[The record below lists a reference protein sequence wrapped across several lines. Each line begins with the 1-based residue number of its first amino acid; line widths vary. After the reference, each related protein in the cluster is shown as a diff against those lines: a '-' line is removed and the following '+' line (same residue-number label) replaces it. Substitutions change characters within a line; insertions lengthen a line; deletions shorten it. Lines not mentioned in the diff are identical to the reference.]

1 MAASLSGARDDFA
14 QIEQIRHSHPANAS
28 QPLEFAGVFL
38 GRELTRK
45 ERRLSSGLISLD
57 TLIGG
62 GIVRGRISEIVG
74 PSGSGKTSLAA
85 RFIAAATRRG
95 EAAAWI
101 DLAGAFDPASAAAS
115 GVDLPRTLWVHPA
128 AASSGAGR
136 ARDPERPFPFFRNQ
150 VEKKFQRAIELVL
163 KAGGFGVVVVDFGNG
178 ARALLQSTALRI
190 ARLAER
196 AGTAVIVL
204 GSHRM
209 CGTFAALSLALK
221 CGRVSFTRI
230 GPALFDGFAVQAR
243 VARNKLGGTGADAN
257 WLTLIDPLACAPQ
270 QGGAGRPARPATCGR
285 DACAG
290 DDRRRF

>member
-1 MAASLSGARDDFA
+1 MAASLLTVRGDFA
-14 QIEQIRHSHPANAS
+14 QIERIRYSRLANAS
-28 QPLEFAGVFL
+28 QLLEFAGVFL

-45 ERRLSSGLISLD
+45 ERRLASGLIPLD
-57 TLIGG
+57 ALIGG

-85 RFIAAATRRG
+85 RFIAVATRHG

-115 GVDLPRTLWVHPA
+115 GVDLPRTLWVYPA
-128 AASSGAGR
+128 ATAP
-136 ARDPERPFPFFRNQ
+136 RDPSLGSLPQDDKRAMLACQ
-150 VEKKFQRAIELVL
+150 SQRAIELVL
-163 KAGGFGVVVVDFGNG
+163 EAGGFGVVAVDFGDG
-178 ARALLQSTALRI
+178 ARALPQSTALRI

-243 VARNKLGGTGADAN
+243 VGRNKLGGTGADAN
-257 WLTLIDPLACAPQ
+257 WLTLSDPGVEAEPS
-270 QGGAGRPARPATCGR
+270 PARHGACKRASAAPR
-285 DACAG
+285 DLS
-290 DDRRRF
+290 RKSMP